1 MAAHPDQHHYDHHF
15 FPGHGQGQY
24 FNSETLEA
32 VLIRPPPRAGHGAAA
47 AAAPER
53 DHHHQQAILPA
64 PQHQQGATTRH
75 NAAGGGG
82 QAGGGGRARK
92 RPFRTDRH
100 SKIRTAQGVRDR
112 RMRLSLDVARD
123 FFALQDRLGFDK
135 ASKTVDWLL
144 TQSKPAIDRLSADE
158 PASHHHRRGDAA
170 MSSSPMSAE
179 VVAKETAAAGSG
191 GAGGAEK
198 TTTSRHGASSSTV
211 FMDHGFELDR
221 LVAAAP
227 VLGEYYYEFGEMM
240 SNNNNGGEAE
250 DDDGE
255 YDEDG
260 DFLDGMQY

>member
-1 MAAHPDQHHYDHHF
+1 MAAHPDQHHYDHF
-15 FPGHGQGQY
+15 FPGHGHGQQGQY
-24 FNSETLEA
+24 FNSEMLEA
-32 VLIRPPPRAGHGAAA
+32 VLIRPPPRAGAAAA
-47 AAAPER
+47 AAAPESR
-53 DHHHQQAILPA
+53 DHHHHHQAILPA
-64 PQHQQGATTRH
+64 PQQGMAR
-75 NAAGGGG
+75 AG
-82 QAGGGGRARK
+82 QAGGGARARK

-144 TQSKPAIDRLSADE
+144 TQSKPAIDRLSDE
-158 PASHHHRRGDAA
+158 PAASSHHHHRRGDAAA

-179 VVAKETAAAGSG
+179 AVAKETAAAGSG

-198 TTTSRHGASSSTV
+198 AATSRHGSTV

-240 SNNNNGGEAE
+240 SSNNNNGGEAE
-250 DDDGE
+250 DDDGD

>member
-1 MAAHPDQHHYDHHF
+1 MLPYPNNQHHFGYSQDPPQPNPTASSSSFPMAAHPDQHHYDHHF

-47 AAAPER
+47 AAAP
-53 DHHHQQAILPA
+53 
-64 PQHQQGATTRH
+64 GATTRH

-144 TQSKPAIDRLSADE
+144 TQVQAGHRPPLRRRARLPSSPSRRRRHVVFPNVGGGRRQRDRGGRIRRCWRCGEDHHEQARRVVVDRVHGPRIRAGPPRGGGARARGVLLRVRGDDE
-158 PASHHHRRGDAA
+158 QQQQRRG
-170 MSSSPMSAE
+170 
-179 VVAKETAAAGSG
+179 
-191 GAGGAEK
+191 
-198 TTTSRHGASSSTV
+198 SRG
-211 FMDHGFELDR
+211 R
-221 LVAAAP
+221 RR
-227 VLGEYYYEFGEMM
+227 
-240 SNNNNGGEAE
+240 
-250 DDDGE
+250 
-255 YDEDG
+255 
-260 DFLDGMQY
+260 